1 MVNRRKNRQ
10 KILMTDELF
19 DKIGH
24 EYKEDKPINTSIYK
38 PVEEKDSL
46 NELLESVSDFEETQ
60 QTTEAVSSK
69 KPRGVKVL
77 MTCFILISLLSIA
90 TIVFILVR
98 GGV

>member
-1 MVNRRKNRQ
+1 MVNRRKDR
-10 KILMTDELF
+10 KKLLMTDELF

-38 PVEEKDSL
+38 PVEETDSL
-46 NELLESVSDFEETQ
+46 TDLLESVSEFEETSQ
-60 QTTEAVSSK
+60 ATEPVASK
-69 KPRGVKVL
+69 KPIGMKVL
-77 MTCFILISLLSIA
+77 MTLFILISLLSIA